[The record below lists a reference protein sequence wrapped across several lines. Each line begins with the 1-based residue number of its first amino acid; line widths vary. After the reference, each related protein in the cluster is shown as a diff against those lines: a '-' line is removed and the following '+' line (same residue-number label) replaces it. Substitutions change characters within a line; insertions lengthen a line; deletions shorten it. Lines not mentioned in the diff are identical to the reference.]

1 MRSWWGYSPESLTR
15 GVFFL
20 CHTVKCRNPTVSV
33 PPLRI
38 HRGSVESESAAQK
51 KRWVVQGQRGMKGQA
66 EEKDMGPS
74 KERPEIHKPHTTINP
89 SRIHASFSYVCV
101 RRSVWYRMQNIMPI
115 HWYRYSKC
123 ERVVCWRCLTSIW
136 FPEKSGQMKFYVF
149 FFLSTGFFFPYWSSC
164 FDQAC
169 QGAAL
174 CSLHGDTM
182 LKSVWYVLHVRSTCK
197 SGCSVL
203 LTQGFSLL
211 FLSFPFPWR
220 LHSGPEKTRWVSWR
234 TAHSLS
240 SNIAT
245 ILRDARHIYGW
256 Y

>member
-1 MRSWWGYSPESLTR
+1 
-15 GVFFL
+15 
-20 CHTVKCRNPTVSV
+20 
-33 PPLRI
+33 
-38 HRGSVESESAAQK
+38 
-51 KRWVVQGQRGMKGQA
+51 
-66 EEKDMGPS
+66 MGPS

-89 SRIHASFSYVCV
+89 SWIHASFSYVCV
-101 RRSVWYRMQNIMPI
+101 RRSVWYRTQNIMPI

-220 LHSGPEKTRWVSWR
+220 LHSGPEKTRWVTWR

-245 ILRDARHIYGW
+245 ILRDARYIYGW

>member
-1 MRSWWGYSPESLTR
+1 MRSWWGYSPESLTC
-15 GVFFL
+15 GVFFNAIL
-20 CHTVKCRNPTVSV
+20 WNVGIPQWAF

-38 HRGSVESESAAQK
+38 HRGSVESGSAAQK

-149 FFLSTGFFFPYWSSC
+149 FFLSAGFFFPTEVAVLIRHVKGQPSAPYMETQC
-164 FDQAC
+164 
-169 QGAAL
+169 
-174 CSLHGDTM
+174 
-182 LKSVWYVLHVRSTCK
+182 LKVC
-197 SGCSVL
+197 GMFCM
-203 LTQGFSLL
+203 
-211 FLSFPFPWR
+211 
-220 LHSGPEKTRWVSWR
+220 SGPHAKAAVVCC
-234 TAHSLS
+234 
-240 SNIAT
+240 
-245 ILRDARHIYGW
+245 
-256 Y
+256 

>member
-1 MRSWWGYSPESLTR
+1 MDSCLFFVRVCEALCVIQDAEYYANTLISIFEMWKSCLLKVFNFNLIPREVGTDEILR
-15 GVFFL
+15 VFF
-20 CHTVKCRNPTVSV
+20 S
-33 PPLRI
+33 LR
-38 HRGSVESESAAQK
+38 
-51 KRWVVQGQRGMKGQA
+51 
-66 EEKDMGPS
+66 
-74 KERPEIHKPHTTINP
+74 
-89 SRIHASFSYVCV
+89 
-101 RRSVWYRMQNIMPI
+101 
-115 HWYRYSKC
+115 
-123 ERVVCWRCLTSIW
+123 RV
-136 FPEKSGQMKFYVF
+136 
-149 FFLSTGFFFPYWSSC
+149 FFPYWSSC

-220 LHSGPEKTRWVSWR
+220 LHSGPEKTRWVSRR

-256 Y
+256 

>member
-1 MRSWWGYSPESLTR
+1 MRSWWGYSPESLTC
-15 GVFFL
+15 GAFFFL
-20 CHTVKCRNPTVSV
+20 FFYAILWNVGIPQWAF

-38 HRGSVESESAAQK
+38 HRGSVESGSAAQK
-51 KRWVVQGQRGMKGQA
+51 KSWVVQGQRGMKGQV

-149 FFLSTGFFFPYWSSC
+149 FFLSAGFFFPTEVAVLIRHVKGQPSAPYMETQC
-164 FDQAC
+164 
-169 QGAAL
+169 
-174 CSLHGDTM
+174 
-182 LKSVWYVLHVRSTCK
+182 LKVC
-197 SGCSVL
+197 GMFCM
-203 LTQGFSLL
+203 
-211 FLSFPFPWR
+211 
-220 LHSGPEKTRWVSWR
+220 SGPHAKAAVVCC
-234 TAHSLS
+234 
-240 SNIAT
+240 
-245 ILRDARHIYGW
+245 
-256 Y
+256 